1 MKKFILWMII
11 AVSTAILADG
21 PLKDTST
28 FGKEY
33 LPYNPK
39 LVLVYDSDF
48 DETLSKTDL
57 IANGIIQHENKASN
71 FTYRQNFSMHADG
84 LYITETYQRIKVL
97 LLFKVEKKVTY
108 NKDLLKIP
116 YPVKTG
122 QQWSCDRTEYL
133 DNGDSNKI
141 SLTTKCIGAEVL
153 KLKVGTFNT
162 MKTES
167 VIKSSDGSTNYVE
180 EWIAPNVGLVKTRI
194 KMVGGG
200 LTGTVRDVL
209 GLGELNFEL
218 VEIRN
223 R

>member
-1 MKKFILWMII
+1 MKRFVLLL
-11 AVSTAILADG
+11 VFTLSTVIWADG
-21 PLKDTST
+21 PLKDTNV

-48 DETLSKTDL
+48 HETLSKTDL
-57 IANGIIQHENKASN
+57 IANGIIQHENKANN
-71 FTYRQNFSMHADG
+71 FTYRQKFSMHPDG
-84 LYITETYQRIKVL
+84 LYITETYQKIKVL

-116 YPVKTG
+116 FPVKTG
-122 QQWSCDRTEYL
+122 QQWTCDRTEYL

-141 SLTTKCIGAEVL
+141 SLVSKCIGAETL
-153 KLKVGTFNT
+153 KLKAGTFYT

-167 VIKSSDGSTNYVE
+167 VIKSSDGSTNYIE

-194 KMVGGG
+194 KMTGGG

-218 VEIRN
+218 VEIKSR
-223 R
+223 